1 MAVAFGDPVY
11 GDSPEPEQVARA
23 AVHTRDYFTHRGLKF
38 RRLPHSGEEAQ
49 AVADI
54 FAPDSQA
61 LVGEQAT
68 EEMAKKE
75 VGKARLVHLA
85 CHGYIDP
92 DRPMDSALVLSLPTD
107 LESAA
112 ENGFLQT
119 YEVYKLRLNADLV
132 TLSGCETGLGKEL
145 GGEGIMGLTR
155 AFMYAGTPSVVV
167 SLWKVSDESTAELM
181 EAFYTELKQG
191 TSKDVALQR
200 AMQQL
205 RSDPKYEHPYYWA
218 PFVLVG
224 DRRPV
229 TDAQALPVKPVT
241 EVPQI
246 AEAGHG
252 NPIAEMQI
260 VGAKAVSRDVVAN
273 SIRAAGIRAGAEC
286 APEAVEAAR
295 RSVLALGY
303 YTDVTVKTDETPEG
317 VCLTFTVREKQRLRE
332 IHVLGNTVF
341 TEEELLEQ
349 MVLQPGMIAD
359 SITIR
364 GDTAR
369 IQAFYQKRGYDAF
382 VVNARLEFGELTVAI
397 SERRIRRIEIKGLE
411 TTKSDVVTETL
422 GIKEGDIF
430 DQGRVVTGLRRM
442 LQLPGIEEAVWD
454 LRHDPTDPQR
464 YVVLVVDVQE
474 KGGRNG
480 EQ

>member
-1 MAVAFGDPVY
+1 
-11 GDSPEPEQVARA
+11 
-23 AVHTRDYFTHRGLKF
+23 
-38 RRLPHSGEEAQ
+38 
-49 AVADI
+49 
-54 FAPDSQA
+54 
-61 LVGEQAT
+61 
-68 EEMAKKE
+68 
-75 VGKARLVHLA
+75 
-85 CHGYIDP
+85 
-92 DRPMDSALVLSLPTD
+92 
-107 LESAA
+107 
-112 ENGFLQT
+112 
-119 YEVYKLRLNADLV
+119 
-132 TLSGCETGLGKEL
+132 
-145 GGEGIMGLTR
+145 
-155 AFMYAGTPSVVV
+155 
-167 SLWKVSDESTAELM
+167 
-181 EAFYTELKQG
+181 
-191 TSKDVALQR
+191 
-200 AMQQL
+200 
-205 RSDPKYEHPYYWA
+205 
-218 PFVLVG
+218 
-224 DRRPV
+224 
-229 TDAQALPVKPVT
+229 
-241 EVPQI
+241 
-246 AEAGHG
+246 
-252 NPIAEMQI
+252 
-260 VGAKAVSRDVVAN
+260 
-273 SIRAAGIRAGAEC
+273 
-286 APEAVEAAR
+286 VEAAR